1 MSTPA
6 LRLIRIEGDR
16 YAPRAKH
23 GQVLGLADD
32 AALSGDEVVAQLLDG
47 SLIYAQMPQHGGNHL
62 VSVTDHTKAVAAIAD
77 IVCQA
82 RVGAIFAHSY
92 WGDDATNAVIS

>member
-62 VSVTDHTKAVAAIAD
+62 VSVTDPTKAVAAVANV
-77 IVCQA
+77 VCLA
-82 RVGAIFAHSY
+82 RVGAIFSRSY
-92 WGDDATNAVIS
+92 WDDGATNAVIN